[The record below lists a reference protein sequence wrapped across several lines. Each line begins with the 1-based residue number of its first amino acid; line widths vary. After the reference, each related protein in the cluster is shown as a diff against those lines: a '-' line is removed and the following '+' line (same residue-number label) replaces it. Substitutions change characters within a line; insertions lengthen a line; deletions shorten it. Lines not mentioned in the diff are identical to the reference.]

1 MWYSNPTYCN
11 IFTWK
16 AFMNNPQN
24 PTASKSSMNF
34 SDLTF
39 AYLKNVKTSSG
50 TVVAVFNTNGEKLA
64 EFPSRDAAYFAAKQH
79 DLEPVLLH

>member
-1 MWYSNPTYCN
+1 
-11 IFTWK
+11 
-16 AFMNNPQN
+16 MNNPQN
-24 PTASKSSMNF
+24 PVEKPAINSSMNF

-50 TVVAVFNTNGEKLA
+50 MVVAVFNTNGEKLA
-64 EFPSRDAAYFAAKQH
+64 EFPSRDAAFFAAKQH